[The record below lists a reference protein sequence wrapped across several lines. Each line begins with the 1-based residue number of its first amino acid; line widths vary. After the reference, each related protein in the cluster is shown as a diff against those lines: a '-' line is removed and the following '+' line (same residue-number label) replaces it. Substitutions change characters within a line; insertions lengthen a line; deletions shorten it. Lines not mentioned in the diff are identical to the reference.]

1 MARPELAQPAPGV
14 GSLLA
19 DLAER
24 YAVVAAVSGRPS
36 DQVRELIAA
45 PGVEVFGLY
54 GLESQGGGA
63 ASETRVVLP
72 DVERISREVA
82 GSWVEDKGESL
93 AVHYR
98 AAPDPSAAERELRR
112 RLGDLARERGLA
124 ALPGKMVLELAPAA
138 TPGKGVVVA
147 RECRAR
153 ALEGCLY
160 AGDDRAD
167 LAAFAAL
174 DELRSEGLETLK
186 VAVRSEE
193 TPEEVV
199 AEADLVVERPAGLIR
214 LLAQL

>member
-1 MARPELAQPAPGV
+1 VARPELAQTVRGV
-14 GSLLA
+14 GSLLTN
-19 DLAER
+19 LAER
-24 YAVVAAVSGRPS
+24 YALVAVVSGRPS
-36 DQVRELIAA
+36 GQVRELIAA

-54 GLESQGGGA
+54 GLESQTDGA
-63 ASETRVVLP
+63 GSEIRVVLP
-72 DVERISREVA
+72 DLERISREVA

-98 AAPDPSAAERELRR
+98 AAPDPSAAERELGR

-124 ALPGKMVLELAPAA
+124 VMPGKMVLELAPSA
-138 TPGKGVVVA
+138 TPGKGVVVV

-167 LAAFAAL
+167 LAAFGAL
-174 DELRSEGLETLK
+174 DELRAEGLETLK

-199 AEADLVVERPAGLIR
+199 AAADLVVERPAGLTR